1 MIGKQVKGKSFIKL
15 LKYLFGKEGAK
26 QIGGNMDET
35 TPRSLAAELHLS
47 RRINPKV
54 TRTVY
59 HASLSLPYNE
69 SLDDDTW
76 HEIAQKYLQAMGFT
90 MNQYIVVRH
99 TDRTHDHAH
108 IVASRIR
115 LDGTTVSD
123 SWDYPRSEAVIR
135 KLEKEYNLQS
145 VEPSKRKENRS
156 PTTGERR
163 QLARIGE
170 ESVRVKLQRSLNHI
184 TQDHPTMPE
193 LMRRSQQQGIDVR
206 VGYTCTGKVKGI
218 SYKLDGVAFSGTHLG
233 KAYTFPGLQKHRGVS
248 YIPKQDDKRIQEL
261 MKRNVENTTSNQ
273 DKHDNKNTQK
283 ITKQTAVNA
292 AFTKTQQDEQ
302 QIKTDK
308 KVINNT
314 ELISLQEDKN
324 WIQIGQTTETP
335 ISIVSRK
342 HNKNPIQ
349 NQQTVDHSTSAVGT
363 EQDIELIQK
372 LLEQPV
378 KNILPTG
385 KATEDDQDIQKLIRQ
400 PIENITPAIKVARD
414 DQDIENITERTAEN
428 VTPAA
433 TQTNYLPTPK
443 PANWKQIRQ
452 NLNQQ
457 YNLPVS
463 LLNELYQKGWLYPSQ
478 TGQPVFV
485 ERTLDDVPTLAKQ
498 LEPNGD
504 FTAIPINSEPTKNG
518 SFWIATDTTV
528 TRAVLLSDPIE
539 VLSVIALESTVDK
552 KQRQPTL
559 YWSVGDYE
567 QIPLE
572 FLQSI
577 DTVVIAVKNNENEDW
592 VSEILAE
599 LPQAKKVCPGQG
611 GWNKLLTDKKQQ
623 VKKHQLTQTL
633 DWEL

>member
-1 MIGKQVKGKSFIKL
+1 MIAKQVKGKSFIKL
-15 LKYLFGKEGAK
+15 LKYLFGKEGAR

-47 RRINPKV
+47 KRINPKV
-54 TRTVY
+54 SRTVY
-59 HASLSLPYNE
+59 HASLSLPHNE

-76 HEIAQKYLQAMGFT
+76 HEIAQKYLRAMGFT

-135 KLEKEYNLQS
+135 RLEKEYNLQS
-145 VEPSKRKENRS
+145 VKPSKRKEDRS

-163 QLARIGE
+163 QLARTGE
-170 ESVRVKLQRSLNHI
+170 ESVRVKLQRSLDKATH
-184 TQDHPTMPE
+184 DHPTMPE
-193 LMRRSQQQGIDVR
+193 LIKRSQQQGINVC
-206 VGYTCTGKVKGI
+206 VGYTRTGKVKGI
-218 SYKLDGVAFSGTHLG
+218 SYQLDGVAFSGTHLG

-261 MKRNVENTTSNQ
+261 MKRNVE
-273 DKHDNKNTQK
+273 
-283 ITKQTAVNA
+283 
-292 AFTKTQQDEQ
+292 
-302 QIKTDK
+302 
-308 KVINNT
+308 
-314 ELISLQEDKN
+314 
-324 WIQIGQTTETP
+324 
-335 ISIVSRK
+335 
-342 HNKNPIQ
+342 
-349 NQQTVDHSTSAVGT
+349 HSTSTVGT
-363 EQDIELIQK
+363 KQDFELIQQ

-378 KNILPTG
+378 KNIASTV
-385 KATEDDQDIQKLIRQ
+385 KATE
-400 PIENITPAIKVARD
+400 D
-414 DQDIENITERTAEN
+414 DQDIENITERIAEN
-428 VTPAA
+428 VTPSA

-463 LLNELYQKGWLYPSQ
+463 LINKLYQKGWLYPSQ
-478 TGQPVFV
+478 TGQPIFV

-498 LEPNGD
+498 LEPTGD
-504 FTAIPINSEPTKNG
+504 FTAIPLNSETTKNG

-552 KQRQPTL
+552 RKRQPTL
-559 YWSVGDYE
+559 YWSIGDGE
-567 QIPLE
+567 TSGIGNRSQIPLE
-572 FLQSI
+572 FLDSL
-577 DTVVIAVKNNENEDW
+577 DTVVIAFKDNEKVEDLI
-592 VSEILAE
+592 SDLLTE
-599 LPQAKKVCPGQG
+599 LPQAKRISPGQG
-611 GWNKLLTDKKQQ
+611 GWNQLLSDKKQQ
-623 VKKHQLTQTL
+623 VKKQQFTQQI

>member
-1 MIGKQVKGKSFIKL
+1 MIAKQVKGKSFIKL
-15 LKYLFGKEGAK
+15 LKYLFSKEGAR

-35 TPRSLAAELHLS
+35 TPRSLAAELLLS
-47 RRINPKV
+47 KRINPKV
-54 TRTVY
+54 SRTVY
-59 HASLSLPYNE
+59 HASLSLPHNE

-76 HEIAQKYLQAMGFT
+76 HEIALKYLRAMGFT

-135 KLEKEYNLQS
+135 KLEKEYNLQT
-145 VEPSKRKENRS
+145 VKPSKKKEERS

-163 QLARIGE
+163 QLARTGE
-170 ESVRVKLQRSLNHI
+170 ESVRVKLQYSLDKATH
-184 TQDHPTMPE
+184 DHPTMPE
-193 LMRRSQQQGIDVR
+193 LIKRSQQQGINVC
-206 VGYTCTGKVKGI
+206 VGYTRTGKVKGI
-218 SYKLDGVAFSGTHLG
+218 SYQLNGVAFSGTHLG

-273 DKHDNKNTQK
+273 DKHDNKHTQK
-283 ITKQTAVNA
+283 ITKQTTVNSV
-292 AFTKTQQDEQ
+292 FNKTQQDEQ
-302 QIKTDK
+302 QIKPDK
-308 KVINNT
+308 KGTNNIA
-314 ELISLQEDKN
+314 LISLQEDN
-324 WIQIGQTTETP
+324 NRIQIGQTTETP
-335 ISIVSRK
+335 ISVVSRK
-342 HNKNPIQ
+342 HNKTRIQ
-349 NQQTVDHSTSAVGT
+349 KQQTADHSTSAVGT
-363 EQDIELIQK
+363 EQDIELIQQ

-378 KNILPTG
+378 KNIASTV
-385 KATEDDQDIQKLIRQ
+385 KATE
-400 PIENITPAIKVARD
+400 D
-414 DQDIENITERTAEN
+414 DQDIENITERSAEN
-428 VTPAA
+428 VTPAT
-433 TQTNYLPTPK
+433 TQTNCLPTPK

-478 TGQPVFV
+478 TGQPIFV

-498 LEPNGD
+498 LEPTGD
-504 FTAIPINSEPTKNG
+504 FTAIPLNSEPTKNG

-552 KQRQPTL
+552 RKRQPTL
-559 YWSVGDYE
+559 YWSVGDGE
-567 QIPLE
+567 TPAIGDRSQIPLE
-572 FLQSI
+572 FLDSL
-577 DTVVIAVKNNENEDW
+577 DTVVIAVKDNEKVEDLI
-592 VSEILAE
+592 SDLLTK
-599 LPQAKKVCPGQG
+599 LPQAKRVSPGQA
-611 GWNKLLTDKKQQ
+611 GWNQLLSDRKQP
-623 VKKHQLTQTL
+623 VKKHQFTQTL